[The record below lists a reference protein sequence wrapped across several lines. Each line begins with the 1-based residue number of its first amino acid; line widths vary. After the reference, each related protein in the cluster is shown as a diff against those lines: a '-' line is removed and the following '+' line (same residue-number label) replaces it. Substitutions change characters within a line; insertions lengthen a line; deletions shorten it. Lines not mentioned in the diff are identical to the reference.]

1 MQNHYQKTAQR
12 EWGYIIKET
21 HKNKT
26 LRKKDNLPKKEKKRK
41 KDRNSKLQ
49 KKKKEKKKKKTVG
62 AMEICEI
69 ERVLK
74 SNTVTVVLIRQSR
87 IWFLL
92 LFYFFIFMFKLQQH
106 SLNWTMVWNSNI
118 FGYLIF
124 NDGWDILNQDNTII
138 LKFCI
143 PSHKMGSHITC
154 STNMASFPFLD
165 ITFLPLKTF
174 NKHLNRG

>member
-49 KKKKEKKKKKTVG
+49 KIKEKKKEKDSRSHGNLWNWTG
-62 AMEICEI
+62 SEIKHGHSCI
-69 ERVLK
+69 DQA
-74 SNTVTVVLIRQSR
+74 VTDLVSSS
-87 IWFLL
+87 FLF
-92 LFYFFIFMFKLQQH
+92 LFFMFKLQQH

-165 ITFLPLKTF
+165 ITFLALETF